1 MRLEPVYL
9 VAPKPKPPSMPTRR
23 ALLGMGVALLAGGGI
38 GSAFGYALGRRQ
50 RDAAADLPGEIDTP
64 SGDPEVDELRRLAVQ
79 APIEE
84 LMAQAGP
91 FLVML
96 GQRQAMD
103 VVAWRGVDRIA
114 EQLLGRPDLPQRG
127 MLVRFTKQLIDR
139 RQAASPDYHSPWAA
153 GLRAIK

>member
-38 GSAFGYALGRRQ
+38 GSACGYALGWRQ
-50 RDAAADLPGEIDTP
+50 RAAAADLPGEVDTP

-84 LMAQAGP
+84 LMAQALP
-91 FLVML
+91 FLL
-96 GQRQAMD
+96 AMD
-103 VVAWRGVDRIA
+103 GDHRHDAVAWRGVGRIA
-114 EQLLGRPDLPQRG
+114 QHLLLNENAADRRALAHYSAQVIAEGEPQLR
-127 MLVRFTKQLIDR
+127 VVATQLIPLL
-139 RQAASPDYHSPWAA
+139 Q
-153 GLRAIK
+153 AIK